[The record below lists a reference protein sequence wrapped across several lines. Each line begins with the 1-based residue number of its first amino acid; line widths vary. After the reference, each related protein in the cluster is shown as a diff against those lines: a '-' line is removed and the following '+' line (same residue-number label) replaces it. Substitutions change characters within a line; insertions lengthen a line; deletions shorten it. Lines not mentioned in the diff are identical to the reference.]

1 MFIRFGFEIV
11 FESPRPTPLI
21 LALSPHPTRTGRA
34 IGSAIRVEPDVTLM
48 EFIDPFGNRRTRL
61 VAPTGPLRLW
71 SDFII
76 EDDGAP
82 DVFNWNARQHEIV
95 DLPPDA
101 LPFLTASR
109 YCDSDTLVDSAWALF
124 GETPPG
130 WARVQAI
137 CNFVHNHLTFGYKFG
152 RPTKTAGEALRE
164 GTGVCRDFAHL
175 AVALCRAVNI
185 PARYA
190 SGYLGDIGV
199 PPSGPGDFCAWFEA
213 YLEGGWYTFDARYN
227 TPRIGRVLMV
237 RGRDAADGAMMTSFG
252 GYDLKLF
259 RVWTDEIPAGVSGEA
274 MSEMLEELPNAPAL
288 TLASAGTA

>member
-1 MFIRFGFEIV
+1 M
-11 FESPRPTPLI
+11 
-21 LALSPHPTRTGRA
+21 
-34 IGSAIRVEPDVTLM
+34 
-48 EFIDPFGNRRTRL
+48 
-61 VAPTGPLRLW
+61 
-71 SDFII
+71 
-76 EDDGAP
+76 
-82 DVFNWNARQHEIV
+82 
-95 DLPPDA
+95 
-101 LPFLTASR
+101 
-109 YCDSDTLVDSAWALF
+109 
-124 GETPPG
+124 
-130 WARVQAI
+130 
-137 CNFVHNHLTFGYKFG
+137 
-152 RPTKTAGEALRE
+152 
-164 GTGVCRDFAHL
+164 
-175 AVALCRAVNI
+175 NI

-259 RVWTDEIPAGVSGEA
+259 RVWTDEIPAGLSGEA